1 MCGDPAALS
10 VTLTKADS
18 AVAACG
24 VNVTFIVQEA
34 LGAIEVQL
42 LVWENEDGLVPVMI
56 MPETTKVA
64 PPLLVSVIGSCAL
77 EPKATC
83 PNNKLTGL
91 NPTTGAVPVPDR
103 GTVCGEPGASS
114 VKLRFALRTP
124 VPWGVNVTPI
134 SQNAEGARVV
144 PQVFEDTR
152 KSAAFVPV
160 RAMLEML
167 SVTEPVLVSRVES
180 GALVVLTCC
189 EPKARLVGKKLAMD

>member
-1 MCGDPAALS
+1 L
-10 VTLTKADS
+10 
-18 AVAACG
+18 
-24 VNVTFIVQEA
+24 IVQEA

-42 LVWENEDGLVPVMI
+42 FVCENEDGLVPVMI